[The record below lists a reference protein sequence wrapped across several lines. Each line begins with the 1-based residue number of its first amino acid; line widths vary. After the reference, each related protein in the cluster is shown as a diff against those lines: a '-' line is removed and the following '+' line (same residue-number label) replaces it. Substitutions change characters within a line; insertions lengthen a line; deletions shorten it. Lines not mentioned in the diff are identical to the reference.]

1 MLDPRPDSGDAMG
14 YCGRWTPL
22 SRVDPVEDWLDD
34 AESGCTI
41 DGLSCDSCCVELSEG
56 LPPLFLTA
64 SIALRRVQVA

>member
-34 AESGCTI
+34 AESGCTS
-41 DGLSCDSCCVELSEG
+41 DGLSCCVELSEG
-56 LPPLFLTA
+56 LPPAPRVLTA
-64 SIALRRVQVA
+64 SIALRRAQVA